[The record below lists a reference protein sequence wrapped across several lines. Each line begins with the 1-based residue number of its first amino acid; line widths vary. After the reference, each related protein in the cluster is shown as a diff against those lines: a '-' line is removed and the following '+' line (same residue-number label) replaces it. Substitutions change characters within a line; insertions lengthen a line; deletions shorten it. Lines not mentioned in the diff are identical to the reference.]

1 MIKAGN
7 ESPASTARPTRGRSS
22 LVGVAVVGLL
32 QCMGVH
38 AAAASG
44 PPLNMMQVPAQYEAA
59 PWVSVHRDSSNSDRA
74 PFATV
79 DRVKPLWSA
88 LDGAALINPGTI
100 NAQGVL
106 FVTSARG
113 RGFSHLHAISPEGR
127 VLWEAPRQRDR
138 DGLDALAG
146 FNAPVLDRDGDVY
159 VGDSNQLWAFHPDGT
174 RKWVA
179 RLPEGS
185 GSFVYQVI
193 SKQGHVGG
201 ITTDGWVLFFDRT
214 TGSPAVKPFRLP
226 HGEAPATGPRL
237 PGLWQGG
244 LVDREAGKLFEK
256 IAFGFGVQVANAPAV
271 HPETGRIFITAAGPR
286 EGGGYSGRLYGLDIV
301 DGEVKIGFS
310 TPMVGG
316 SGTSPAISPDG
327 KYVYCAGED
336 GLILAI
342 DADSG
347 AVRWSAQGEGLLSP
361 SIAADGTILTGNIF
375 GDPTVLALNPR
386 DGSQLW
392 ARDYSDYA
400 RTRLPTLAPAP
411 PMIES
416 GKPVM
421 RLMSV
426 ISLSSNL
433 VWAGFSLG
441 YEFRPA
447 GSQKPLLSPH
457 KAVVCALSI
466 ATGELQH
473 CADVRDTLEGII
485 SIGAGGR
492 LYASHTS
499 IFSSTAYFGYRST
512 LPARFRAPGRPMGG
526 LTALGPIVPCDQFA
540 IEVAAIKSAYARTV
554 DALKASDERGA
565 RAAFDQART
574 QLLVA
579 RQSVERLSG
588 GEGAGDAYKASIE
601 KSLAALNGSGPP
613 SVEVVRSLEAA
624 LSDPPCRP
632 LAERR

>member
-1 MIKAGN
+1 MIETAN
-7 ESPASTARPTRGRSS
+7 NSPASRRGRPSI
-22 LVGVAVVGLL
+22 VGVAVAALFPCLGP
-32 QCMGVH
+32 
-38 AAAASG
+38 AAASA
-44 PPLNMMQVPAQYEAA
+44 PALNPMLLPAQYEAA

-74 PFATV
+74 PFATTGK
-79 DRVKPLWSA
+79 VKVLWSA
-88 LDGAALINPGTI
+88 LDGAALINPGSI
-100 NAQGVL
+100 NDRGVL

-113 RGFSHLHAISPEGR
+113 RTFSNLHAIGPDGKI
-127 VLWEAPRQRDR
+127 LWEAPPQRDR
-138 DGLDALAG
+138 DGLDAFAG

-159 VGDSNQLWAFHPDGT
+159 IGDSNQLWAFHPDGR

-193 SKQGHVGG
+193 SRQGYVGG
-201 ITTDGWVLFFDRT
+201 ITTEGWVLFFDRT
-214 TGSPAVKPFRLP
+214 SGSPAVKPFRLP
-226 HGEAPATGPRL
+226 QGEAPATGPHL

-244 LVDREAGKLFEK
+244 LVDHDAGKLFEK

-271 HPETGRIFITAAGPR
+271 HPTTGRIFITAAGPK
-286 EGGGYSGRLYGLDIV
+286 EGDRYSGRLYGLDIV

-310 TPMVGG
+310 TRMDGG
-316 SGTSPAISPDG
+316 SGTSPSISPDG
-327 KYVYCAGED
+327 RYVYCAGED
-336 GLILAI
+336 GVILAI

-361 SIAADGTILTGNIF
+361 SLAADGTILTGNIF
-375 GDPTVLALNPR
+375 GDPTVIALNPR

-400 RTRLPTLAPAP
+400 RTRLPELAPEPSLAA
-411 PMIES
+411 S

-447 GSQKPLLSPH
+447 GSAKPLISPH
-457 KAVVCALSI
+457 KSVVCALSI

-473 CADVRDTLEGII
+473 CTDVRDTLEGII

-499 IFSSTAYFGYRST
+499 IFSSTAYFGYRSL
-512 LPARFRAPGRPMGG
+512 LPARFRVPSRPVGG
-526 LTALGPIVPCDQFA
+526 LTALGPVAPCDQLGIEADA
-540 IEVAAIKSAYARTV
+540 IRRGHARAI
-554 DALKASDERGA
+554 DALKAGDDRGA
-565 RAAFDQART
+565 RVAIDQVRA
-574 QLLVA
+574 QLLIA
-579 RQSVERLSG
+579 RQSVERLP
-588 GEGAGDAYKASIE
+588 GAADGAYTAALDT
-601 KSLAALNGSGPP
+601 SLAALGDGGPL
-613 SVEVVRSLEAA
+613 SVEAIRSLDAD
-624 LSDPPCRP
+624 LPDPSCRP
-632 LAERR
+632 VAERP